1 MCEMTYPNFNLKA
14 TITKWLARAT
24 VSNHRV
30 ISVTIPVDVARQV
43 NAGKRVWTRGLFAHS
58 VTVTTAYGAFD
69 FSWDSDT
76 ADLVYSPRY
85 LAEKIYF
92 YITRMQAVSGKKAA

>member
-1 MCEMTYPNFNLKA
+1 MAYPNFNLKA
-14 TITKWLARAT
+14 NIAKWLKRAT

-30 ISVTIPVDVARQV
+30 ISVTIPTDVQRQI
-43 NAGKRVWTRGLFAHS
+43 NAKSRIWTRGLYAHS

-69 FSWDSDT
+69 FSWDSDSVEP
-76 ADLVYSPRY
+76 VYSARY
-85 LAEKIYF
+85 LAEKVYF